1 MFESKERYNKKK
13 YKKYERVMAV
23 KAEKNMGGNCETCLY
38 FDFDEEW
45 QVETCTLD
53 IDEDEME
60 RLASG
65 RYASCPYYRF
75 YDEYK
80 FVQKQN

>member
-1 MFESKERYNKKK
+1 MEPKK
-13 YKKYERVMAV
+13 VATS
-23 KAEKNMGGNCETCLY
+23 CETCLY

-45 QVETCTLD
+45 QEEICQLSL
-53 IDEDEME
+53 DEDEME

-65 RYASCPYYRF
+65 RYPSCPYYRF

>member
-1 MFESKERYNKKK
+1 LDRKEK
-13 YKKYERVMAV
+13 
-23 KAEKNMGGNCETCLY
+23 GGTCENCLY
-38 FDFDEEW
+38 FDYDEEW
-45 QVETCTLD
+45 DQEICTLD
-53 IDEDEME
+53 LDEDEME

-80 FVQKQN
+80 LVQKQN